1 MANLVTPVNMLPP
14 TENRVIDFKGLN
26 RQHTVAEGEMSD
38 MLNLT
43 SDDYPILTQRKPRGT
58 MSLPAGVLRP
68 LRLMSKFER
77 IAMIARTDEDIVFY
91 YDGELINAVND
102 LSEST
107 TMVAIN
113 TKICFFPEKTYL
125 EIAPDGTPG
134 TYGSLEAT
142 ADLTSIAVTVSAAD
156 ERITLSADHGF
167 KYDDAVTINGVLQYT
182 ASGTSKSADV
192 DISCPIEQIVND
204 NTIVLPQGTLLGL
217 LDAGATSISFASGSI
232 SRTMPD
238 LDVVAEWNNR
248 LWGASSADNT
258 IYASKLGDPTNWQYF
273 QGTSLDSYSASQGTD
288 GAWTGIAKYSNHLI
302 VFKQESMSRIFGTAP
317 SNFQVTNSEIF
328 GVESGSRQS
337 VITINDTVFYKSKIG
352 IMAYS
357 GSTPVC
363 ISDNL
368 NTEFRDVV
376 AGTEKRKYYASMHK
390 KAGGYELMVFDT
402 EKGLWHKED
411 STRFRSTATI
421 DDKLYYIVYHDELLN
436 CSEHLYCSEWLLVGS
451 ENTSGSVGIINPQ
464 NATEDAEQI
473 HWTAVFGPFDEY
485 IEEHKIYSKLA
496 LRVAT
501 DDPNGWIKVYISL
514 NDGEWEQ
521 VELYEPPTTKGDF
534 IPIVPRRCD
543 RYSVKIEGQGKC
555 EIRSMTRRVRRGSF
569 GRI

>member
-26 RQHTVAEGEMSD
+26 RQHVVAEGEMSD

-43 SDDYPILTQRKPRGT
+43 SDAYPILTQRKPRGT
-58 MSLPAGVLRP
+58 MTLPDEVVRP

-77 IAMIARTDEDIVFY
+77 IAMIAKTDTDVVFY
-91 YDGELINAVND
+91 YDGDLISAVND
-102 LSEST
+102 LSET
-107 TMVAIN
+107 TEMVAIN

-142 ADLTSIAVTVSAAD
+142 ADLTSKAVTVSAAD
-156 ERITLSADHGF
+156 ERITLSAGHGF
-167 KYDDAVTINGVLQYT
+167 KYDDAVTIRGVLQYT
-182 ASGTSKSADV
+182 ASGTTKSANV
-192 DISCPIEQIVND
+192 DIACPIEQIVND
-204 NTIVLPQGTLLGL
+204 NTLVLPQGTLLGL
-217 LDAGATSISFASGSI
+217 LDAGATNISFASGTI

-238 LDVVAEWNNR
+238 LNVVAEWNNR

-273 QGTSLDSYSASQGTD
+273 QGTSMDSYSASQGTD
-288 GAWTGIAKYSNHLI
+288 GAWTGIAKFSSHLI
-302 VFKQESMSRIFGTAP
+302 VFKQESMSRIYGTAP

-328 GVESGSRQS
+328 GVENGSRQS
-337 VITINDTVFYKSKIG
+337 VITINDVVYYKSKIG

-363 ISDNL
+363 ISDSL
-368 NTEFRDVV
+368 NTKFRDVV

-390 KAGGYELMVFDT
+390 ASGGYELMVFDT

-421 DDKLYYIVYHDELLN
+421 GDKLYYIQHEGDTIN
-436 CSEHLYCSEWLLVGS
+436 CSEQAINSEWLLVGAD
-451 ENTSGSVGIINPQ
+451 NTRGYAGIINPQ
-464 NATEDAEQI
+464 TATEDALQMN
-473 HWTAVFGPFDEY
+473 WMAVFGPFDEY

-501 DDPNGWIKVYISL
+501 EQPNGWIRVYISI
-514 NDGEWEQ
+514 NEGEWEQ
-521 VELYEPPTTKGDF
+521 VELYESPTTKGDF

-555 EIRSMTRRVRRGSF
+555 EIRSLTRRVRRGSF